1 MATRL
6 KRDPIVILRVDSEE
20 LEEYINSP
28 SFETDMVVSFSE
40 LALSYGTNRNL
51 DLFVKALQKLGVDQG
66 LPPTSDP
73 WVMNNIVEPALNS
86 CSWDSNNGH
95 SVSQETFLEEL
106 RKYLK
111 I

>member
-73 WVMNNIVEPALNS
+73 WVFALRLLFLLRACRTNNIFALFLL
-86 CSWDSNNGH
+86 
-95 SVSQETFLEEL
+95 TFCF
-106 RKYLK
+106 
-111 I
+111 